1 MTCTKHLGRCL
12 CPRCLVEKKYVS
24 ELGTLNDQRRRKHL
38 RIDSERMRS
47 CIERAR
53 KLIFEKGRLVNGTAV
68 ARILGG
74 QSLTPT
80 RVSSSRRE
88 YFI

>member
-12 CPRCLVEKKYVS
+12 CPRCLIEKKYVS
-24 ELGTLNDQRRRKHL
+24 ELGTLNDQRRRKRL
-38 RIDSERMRS
+38 RVDSEHMRA
-47 CIERAR
+47 CVERAC

-68 ARILGG
+68 QGVLGD

-80 RVSSSRRE
+80 RVS
-88 YFI
+88 FLQ